1 MKSIS
6 FFETTIRCLGG
17 LLSAYDLI
25 GDKVLLE
32 NWVTPHIRTPH
43 ASPHVPYHLQV
54 LLEKAKDL
62 GGRLEKAFSSP
73 SGMPWA
79 QISLATGSG
88 SAPSW
93 TGGSLL
99 LAEVGT
105 VQLEFFGLAH
115 HSGEGH
121 FREKAQRVIDL
132 LDQNGGPLTDGG
144 RLWPIH
150 VRPESGR
157 VAGSQVSWGAMG
169 DSYYEY
175 AAPRNSARNSAQFGA
190 IL

>member
-1 MKSIS
+1 
-6 FFETTIRCLGG
+6 
-17 LLSAYDLI
+17 
-25 GDKVLLE
+25 
-32 NWVTPHIRTPH
+32 
-43 ASPHVPYHLQV
+43 V

-73 SGMPWA
+73 SGMPYA

>member
-25 GDKVLLE
+25 GDK
-32 NWVTPHIRTPH
+32 
-43 ASPHVPYHLQV
+43 V

-144 RLWPIH
+144 RL
-150 VRPESGR
+150 
-157 VAGSQVSWGAMG
+157 
-169 DSYYEY
+169 
-175 AAPRNSARNSAQFGA
+175 
-190 IL
+190 

>member
-1 MKSIS
+1 M
-6 FFETTIRCLGG
+6 
-17 LLSAYDLI
+17 
-25 GDKVLLE
+25 
-32 NWVTPHIRTPH
+32 
-43 ASPHVPYHLQV
+43 

-132 LDQNGGPLTDGG
+132 LDQNGGPLTGRRAAVADPRAAGERARRGKSGVVGRDG
-144 RLWPIH
+144 RFVL
-150 VRPESGR
+150 
-157 VAGSQVSWGAMG
+157 
-169 DSYYEY
+169 
-175 AAPRNSARNSAQFGA
+175 
-190 IL
+190 